1 MFAVRFCGCFYGL
14 GVGGCCVVFWF
25 GLGFFVFLKAISC
38 FTVVVHRSKI
48 ILSAIQHLAWDTKA
62 CSNEL
67 LFKSVSL
74 AMILD
79 TVIFRLNKIWRRT
92 LFLASQT
99 HHMYTLIQLTE
110 AGEVR
115 TRMKMKNGQ
124 DL

>member
-1 MFAVRFCGCFYGL
+1 ML
-14 GVGGCCVVFWF
+14 CCILVWF
-25 GLGFFVFLKAISC
+25 VFFVFLKAISC

-67 LFKSVSL
+67 LKSVSL

-79 TVIFRLNKIWRRT
+79 IVIFRLNKIWRRT